1 MYQTIAILYIR
12 IKFKLSLPSR
22 TEWYV
27 TGVYDLFF
35 VSIKTTRVVHQQI
48 NLRATYQVTAKSRN
62 LLSQAGQPLHRKQTS
77 RQTPPPNGSRDYSS
91 SSSSSSICEPAGG
104 RRGPFVSRRE
114 QRGSEEGCVFS
125 GPWPHPDL
133 AVFGEGDNAEKRTF
147 FAFRWTGQ
155 RQAEGEAR
163 T

>member
-77 RQTPPPNGSRDYSS
+77 RQTPPPQWKSGLQQQQQQQHLR
-91 SSSSSSICEPAGG
+91 AG
-104 RRGPFVSRRE
+104 RRKKRAIRIPTGTTWKRRRLRFLWPMASPRSRCLRGRR
-114 QRGSEEGCVFS
+114 QRGEE
-125 GPWPHPDL
+125 DL
-133 AVFGEGDNAEKRTF
+133 
-147 FAFRWTGQ
+147 FRFPLDRPKTS
-155 RQAEGEAR
+155 
-163 T
+163 